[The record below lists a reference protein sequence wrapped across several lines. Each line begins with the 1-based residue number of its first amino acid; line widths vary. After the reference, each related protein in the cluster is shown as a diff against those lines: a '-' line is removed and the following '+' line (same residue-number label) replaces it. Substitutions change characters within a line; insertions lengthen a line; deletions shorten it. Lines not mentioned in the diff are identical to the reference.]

1 MPVVGAVS
9 MDMVTLDLTG
19 TAADVGSVVTLLAGS
34 AEAGPTAVELAAL
47 AGTVPYE
54 ILCHF
59 GLRLP
64 KQYLGGG

>member
-1 MPVVGAVS
+1 
-9 MDMVTLDLTG
+9 
-19 TAADVGSVVTLLAGS
+19 
-34 AEAGPTAVELAAL
+34 VELARL

-64 KQYLGGG
+64 KHYVEG